1 MVYHILADGTVT
13 KDITGKVV
21 KMEYAKPLYDLMSV
35 TKKKAERGGKRKV
48 G

>member
-1 MVYHILADGTVT
+1 MVYHVLADGTIT

-21 KMEYAKPLYDLMSV
+21 KLEYAKPLYDLMSV
-35 TKKKAERGGKRKV
+35 TKKNTEKGGKRKV